1 MFDEFWLLTLIVF
14 LPVLG
19 ALALA
24 FVPGG
29 RDELVRYITLLVT
42 IGVLFLTTVGFF
54 FSDSTNFDVT
64 RGEMQNTFT
73 ASWIPSFDIEYFMGV
88 DGISFPLIMLTAL
101 VCVVAMGAS
110 WSIKKH
116 IKAYCIL
123 FLLLETGMLGVF
135 LSLDFFL
142 FYVFWEVM
150 LLPMYFLIGVWG
162 GPRREYA
169 ALKFFLYTLVGSV
182 LMLIA
187 ILLLYFNSDL
197 REVAKVSDLNGNS
210 DAAVKWHEL
219 NISPAAAARVGYVV
233 KGLGF
238 NAQIGWYRK
247 SNVSINIH
255 KIGPLEDGSKTSVI
269 YDENEQSVI
278 IFLHP
283 SQNTAADVM
292 DAVNNDPLV
301 SKVVTASLPLGTDG
315 TGEVLLDDQVP
326 AQDLNDAPVH
336 TFNLLALAA
345 VGQHTECF
353 NGEVLFGW
361 KIQHWAFLLLFLGFI
376 VKVPSVPFHTWL
388 PDAHTQAPTAASV
401 LLAGILL
408 KTGAY
413 GLIRFTVPLFPEAAA
428 EIANFAMALGAIGI
442 LYGALLAFAQ
452 TDFKRLVAYSSVSHM
467 GFVLVG
473 VFAWTELTLQ
483 GSVMQMVAHGFS
495 TAALFMMAGAIQH
508 RIHTRDMAEMG
519 GLWLEAPRMG
529 AIAMFFIIASLG
541 MPGLGNFV
549 GEFLI
554 LLGAFAVNKTITI
567 FATLGLVTG
576 AVYALIA
583 MGKVFQGASSQE
595 RGIRD

>member
-169 ALKFFLYTLVGSV
+169 ALKFLLYTLVGSV

-219 NISPAAAARVGYVV
+219 NISPAAAARVGYVD
-233 KGLGF
+233 
-238 NAQIGWYRK
+238 RK
-247 SNVSINIH
+247 S
-255 KIGPLEDGSKTSVI
+255 
-269 YDENEQSVI
+269 
-278 IFLHP
+278 
-283 SQNTAADVM
+283 
-292 DAVNNDPLV
+292 
-301 SKVVTASLPLGTDG
+301 VV
-315 TGEVLLDDQVP
+315 
-326 AQDLNDAPVH
+326 
-336 TFNLLALAA
+336 
-345 VGQHTECF
+345 
-353 NGEVLFGW
+353 
-361 KIQHWAFLLLFLGFI
+361 
-376 VKVPSVPFHTWL
+376 
-388 PDAHTQAPTAASV
+388 
-401 LLAGILL
+401 
-408 KTGAY
+408 
-413 GLIRFTVPLFPEAAA
+413 
-428 EIANFAMALGAIGI
+428 
-442 LYGALLAFAQ
+442 
-452 TDFKRLVAYSSVSHM
+452 
-467 GFVLVG
+467 
-473 VFAWTELTLQ
+473 
-483 GSVMQMVAHGFS
+483 
-495 TAALFMMAGAIQH
+495 
-508 RIHTRDMAEMG
+508 
-519 GLWLEAPRMG
+519 
-529 AIAMFFIIASLG
+529 
-541 MPGLGNFV
+541 
-549 GEFLI
+549 
-554 LLGAFAVNKTITI
+554 
-567 FATLGLVTG
+567 
-576 AVYALIA
+576 
-583 MGKVFQGASSQE
+583 
-595 RGIRD
+595 